1 MRIEVKGHNS
11 EHFIWISCL
20 REIRMN
26 TRAKH
31 QSFRSAGP
39 AAKFAAAAVSSAAN
53 AATQKPNSN
62 LKRAPLT
69 LAPERRH
76 MISEAACYTAQQRG
90 YEPGHEMKD
99 WPLAERQTNI
109 SRAGAGLPPADR
121 S

>member
-31 QSFRSAGP
+31 QSFRSAVP

-53 AATQKPNSN
+53 ASTQKANSN

-69 LAPERRH
+69 LAPERRK
-76 MISEAACYTAQQRG
+76 MISEAAYYMAHHRG
-90 YEPGHEMKD
+90 FGPGHELED
-99 WPLAERQTNI
+99 WLLAESQI
-109 SRAGAGLPPADR
+109 DILRA
-121 S
+121 